1 MVASSNPRR
10 DILLCL
16 VAVLSPAPL
25 VAQQEPQATS
35 RLPEVLSLARERNP
49 RLLSVAAAS
58 DAAAYRT
65 AEASTLPDL
74 TIQLGIMNF
83 GVPSLNTDMAMSMAP
98 SVQLSQ
104 RVPFP
109 GKLSMLGEI
118 AEFTHEIA
126 VASADETWWDVRN
139 RASALFYG
147 IYSLDRRIEVMRETL
162 LLLQDFQQVAKAMYG
177 SGTGRQADVLRAD
190 VEVARIDGDIRQ
202 MEAMRDG
209 AAARLNAILDR
220 PAETSVPSPEL
231 GALPLDVPDRTQL
244 RAWARESRPI
254 LERARLGLD
263 QARKR
268 SELAG
273 RQIWPDFS
281 VGVAYGQRDRGQG
294 TERMA
299 SAMIGFSLPIHA
311 GSRQYA
317 LRDETAALERL
328 SSAELQG
335 REAEVDAR
343 IGELLAEL
351 TRARTLATLYRDEVI
366 PQARATTES
375 AFSSYRV
382 GAVDFM
388 TLVDAQ
394 MSVNRFEGE
403 LFALLADYGTA
414 ISALESTVGRPLPL
428 TGPVLSET
436 R

>member
-1 MVASSNPRR
+1 MS
-10 DILLCL
+10 
-16 VAVLSPAPL
+16 
-25 VAQQEPQATS
+25 
-35 RLPEVLSLARERNP
+35 
-49 RLLSVAAAS
+49 AAAE
-58 DAAAYRT
+58 AAAHRT
-65 AEASTLPDL
+65 AEASTLPDPTL
-74 TIQLGIMNF
+74 QLGVMNF
-83 GVPSLNTDMAMSMAP
+83 GVPDFNTDMAMSMAP
-98 SVQLSQ
+98 AVQLNQ

-109 GKLSMLGEI
+109 GKLSLSGEI
-118 AEFTHEIA
+118 AGFSHRMAEAT
-126 VASADETWWDVRN
+126 ADETWWDVRS
-139 RASALFYG
+139 RASALFYKV
-147 IYSLDRRIEVMRETL
+147 YSLDRRIEVMRQTL
-162 LLLQDFQQVAKAMYG
+162 LLLQDFRQVAKAMYV

-190 VEVARIDGDIRQ
+190 VEVATVDGDIRQ

-209 AAARLNAILDR
+209 AAARLNAILDL
-220 PAETSVPSPEL
+220 PAEAPVLSPEL
-231 GALPLDVPDRTQL
+231 GPLPFDVPDRADL
-244 RAWARESRPI
+244 GAWAREHRPV
-254 LERARLGLD
+254 LERARLGVD
-263 QARKR
+263 QARTR

-273 RQIWPDFS
+273 RQICPDFS
-281 VGVAYGQRDRGQG
+281 LGVSYGQRDRGQG

-317 LRDETAALERL
+317 LRDEAAALERL

-335 REAEVDAR
+335 READVDAR

-351 TRARTLATLYRDEVI
+351 TRARSLATLYRDEVI

-414 ISALESTVGRPLPL
+414 ISALESTIGRPLPL

>member
-1 MVASSNPRR
+1 M
-10 DILLCL
+10 
-16 VAVLSPAPL
+16 
-25 VAQQEPQATS
+25 
-35 RLPEVLSLARERNP
+35 
-49 RLLSVAAAS
+49 
-58 DAAAYRT
+58 
-65 AEASTLPDL
+65 AE
-74 TIQLGIMNF
+74 
-83 GVPSLNTDMAMSMAP
+83 
-98 SVQLSQ
+98 
-104 RVPFP
+104 
-109 GKLSMLGEI
+109 
-118 AEFTHEIA
+118 
-126 VASADETWWDVRN
+126 ASADETWWAVRS
-139 RASALFYG
+139 RAAALFYH
-147 IYSLDRRIEVMRETL
+147 IYSLDRRIEVMGETL
-162 LLLQDFQQVAKAMYG
+162 LLLEDFQQVAKAMYG

-190 VEVARIDGDIRQ
+190 VEVARVDGDIRQ

-209 AAARLNAILDR
+209 AAARLNAILDL
-220 PAETSVPSPEL
+220 PAETPVLSPEL
-231 GALPLDVPDRTQL
+231 GPLTLDVPDRAELQ
-244 RAWARESRPI
+244 AWAREGRPI
-254 LERARLGLD
+254 LERARLGVD
-263 QARKR
+263 QARTR
-268 SELAG
+268 SELAS

-281 VGVAYGQRDRGQG
+281 LGVSYGQRDRGQG

-317 LRDETAALERL
+317 MRDETAALERV

-351 TRARTLATLYRDEVI
+351 SRARTLATLYRDEVI

-414 ISALESTVGRPLPL
+414 ISALESTIGRPLPL
-428 TGPVLSET
+428 TGPVLSEA

>member
-1 MVASSNPRR
+1 V
-10 DILLCL
+10 
-16 VAVLSPAPL
+16 
-25 VAQQEPQATS
+25 VAQEEHSTN
-35 RLPEVLSLARERNP
+35 RLSDVLALALERNP
-49 RLLSVAAAS
+49 LLRSVTAAAE
-58 DAAAYRT
+58 AAAYRT
-65 AEASTLPDL
+65 AEASTLPDPAL
-74 TIQLGIMNF
+74 QLGIMNF
-83 GVPSLNTDMAMSMAP
+83 GVPNFNADMAMSMAP
-98 SVQLSQ
+98 SVQLTQ

-109 GKLSMLGEI
+109 GKLSLSGEI
-118 AEFTHEIA
+118 AGFTHRMAEA
-126 VASADETWWDVRN
+126 TADEAWWDVRS
-139 RASALFYG
+139 RASALFYE
-147 IYSLDRRIEVMRETL
+147 IYSFDRRIEVMGETL
-162 LLLQDFQQVAKAMYG
+162 LLLQDFQQVAEAMYS
-177 SGTGRQADVLRAD
+177 SGTGRQSDVLRAA

-202 MEAMRDG
+202 MGAMRD
-209 AAARLNAILDR
+209 AASARLNAILDL
-220 PAETSVPSPEL
+220 PATTPVLSPEL
-231 GALPLDVPDRTQL
+231 GPLPIGVPDRAEL
-244 RAWARESRPI
+244 EAWAREDRPI
-254 LERARLGLD
+254 LERARLGVD

-268 SELAG
+268 SALAG
-273 RQIWPDFS
+273 RQTWPDFS
-281 VGVAYGQRDRGQG
+281 LGLSYGQRDRGQG

-299 SAMIGFSLPIHA
+299 SAMVGFSLPIHA

-388 TLVDAQ
+388 TLIDAQ

-403 LFALLADYGTA
+403 WYALLAEYGTA